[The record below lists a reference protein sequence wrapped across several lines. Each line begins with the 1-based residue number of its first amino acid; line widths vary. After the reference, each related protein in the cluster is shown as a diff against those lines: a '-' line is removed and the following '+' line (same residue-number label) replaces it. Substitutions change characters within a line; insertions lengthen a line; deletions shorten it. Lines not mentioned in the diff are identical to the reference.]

1 MPTGDVTLSNVK
13 GLVLGY
19 NPRAVPSPSPNPA
32 SGPAPSRTRWKILA
46 LLTLISIITYV
57 DRVNISVA
65 ARQMMPALGLTQM
78 QMGYVFSAFVLGYA
92 LFQIPGG
99 WLGDRW
105 GTRLVLAGAVVW
117 WSVFTALT
125 AVAGTLPTAEWLGI
139 LGSFILIRFL
149 IGVGEAAALP
159 NFNRAVANWFPLRER
174 GLGMGVSIGGIGIG
188 SAITPP
194 LVAWMMVNFGWQST
208 FYAAGLAGVLIAG
221 LWGWYATDRPEQH
234 RGVNPIELQ
243 YIKESLLTHPTPLE
257 GEGKGEGGPVPW
269 RAFART
275 PSVWWI
281 VISYT
286 ALGYVA
292 YVYMSWFYLYLVNE
306 RGFGVL
312 RGAFFAS
319 GPFLAMTVLCP
330 LGGWVT
336 DRLAAAL
343 GVNAGRSWVGGAG
356 MLLSGTC
363 IVAGT
368 RIAEPYAAITLLSL
382 GAGFLYFTVGAFW
395 ASTIDLAPRHAGTLS
410 GIMNTGANVG
420 GTISPTLTPWLAE
433 HFGWNMSLGFAATI
447 AAIGGLLW
455 LLIRP
460 GDGLR

>member
-1 MPTGDVTLSNVK
+1 
-13 GLVLGY
+13 
-19 NPRAVPSPSPNPA
+19 VPSPA
-32 SGPAPSRTRWKILA
+32 SSPAPDRSPTRARWKILA
-46 LLTLISIITYV
+46 LLTLISVITYV

-65 ARQMMPALGLTQM
+65 ARQMMPALGLTQL

-105 GTRLVLAGAVVW
+105 GSRIVLTGAVLW
-117 WSVFTALT
+117 WSLFTACT
-125 AVAGTLPTAEWLGI
+125 ALAGTLPTAQWLGI
-139 LGSFILIRFL
+139 LGSLIFIRFL

-159 NFNRAVANWFPLRER
+159 NFNRSVANWFPLRER
-174 GLGMGVSIGGIGIG
+174 GLGMGVSIGGIGVG

-194 LVAWMMVNFGWQST
+194 IVAWMMVNYGWQSA
-208 FYAAGLAGVLIAG
+208 FYAAGLVGIAIAA

-234 RGVNPIELQ
+234 RGVNAEELAV
-243 YIKESLLTHPTPLE
+243 IKEATPSPAGPPE
-257 GEGKGEGGPVPW
+257 PVPQGSREPVPW
-269 RAFART
+269 SAFLRT
-275 PSVWWI
+275 PTIWWI
-281 VISYT
+281 VLSYT
-286 ALGYVA
+286 GLGYVA

-306 RGFGVL
+306 RGFGIL

-319 GPFLAMTVLCP
+319 GPFIAITVLCP

-336 DRLAAAL
+336 DRLAASL
-343 GVNAGRSWVGGAG
+343 GVNNGRSRVGCAG
-356 MLLSGTC
+356 MLLSGAC

-368 RIAEPYAAITLLSL
+368 QIAEPYAAITMLSL

-395 ASTIDLAPRHAGTLS
+395 ASTIDLAPRHSGTLS

-433 HFGWNMSLGFAATI
+433 QFGWNVSLGFAA
-447 AAIGGLLW
+447 AVAMLGGLLW

-460 GDGLR
+460 GDGLKNT

>member
-1 MPTGDVTLSNVK
+1 MPTAPLCKQDRA
-13 GLVLGY
+13 GY
-19 NPRAVPSPSPNPA
+19 NPHAVPPPSTNLA
-32 SGPAPSRTRWKILA
+32 SGPVPSRTRWKILA

-65 ARQMMPALGLTQM
+65 ARQMMQALGLTQM

-105 GTRLVLAGAVVW
+105 GTLLVLAGAVVW
-117 WSVFTALT
+117 WSMFTALT
-125 AVAGTLPTAEWLGI
+125 AVAGTLPTAEWLGV
-139 LGSFILIRFL
+139 LGSLVLIRFL

-159 NFNRAVANWFPLRER
+159 NFNRAVANWFPLCER

-194 LVAWMMVNFGWQST
+194 LVAWMMVNFGWQSA
-208 FYAAGLAGVLIAG
+208 FYAAGFAGVLIAG

-234 RGVNPIELQ
+234 RGVTYAELVHIQ
-243 YIKESLLTHPTPLE
+243 GESAGATPSLLLVE
-257 GEGKGEGGPVPW
+257 PVPW

-306 RGFGVL
+306 RGFGIL

-336 DRLAAAL
+336 DRVAAAL
-343 GVNAGRSWVGGAG
+343 GVNAGRAWVGGVG

-368 RIAEPYAAITLLSL
+368 QIAEQYAAITLLSL

-433 HFGWNMSLGFAATI
+433 HFGWNVSLSFAAAI
-447 AAIGGLLW
+447 AVIGGLLW
-455 LLIRP
+455 LLVRP
-460 GDGLR
+460 GDGLKTN

>member
-1 MPTGDVTLSNVK
+1 MPTAPLCKQDRA
-13 GLVLGY
+13 GY
-19 NPRAVPSPSPNPA
+19 NPHAVPPPSTNLA
-32 SGPAPSRTRWKILA
+32 SGPVPSRTRWKILA

-105 GTRLVLAGAVVW
+105 GTLLVLAGAVVW
-117 WSVFTALT
+117 WSMFTALT
-125 AVAGTLPTAEWLGI
+125 AVAGTLPTAEWLGV
-139 LGSFILIRFL
+139 LGSLVLIRFL

-159 NFNRAVANWFPLRER
+159 NFNRAVANWFPLCER

-194 LVAWMMVNFGWQST
+194 LVAWMMVNFGWQSA
-208 FYAAGLAGVLIAG
+208 FYAAGFAGVLIAG

-234 RGVNPIELQ
+234 RGVTYAELVHIQ
-243 YIKESLLTHPTPLE
+243 GESAGATPSLLLVE
-257 GEGKGEGGPVPW
+257 PVPW

-306 RGFGVL
+306 RGFGIL

-336 DRLAAAL
+336 DRVAAAL
-343 GVNAGRSWVGGAG
+343 GVNAGRAWVGGVG

-368 RIAEPYAAITLLSL
+368 QIAEQYAAITLLSL

-433 HFGWNMSLGFAATI
+433 HFGWNVSLSFAAAI
-447 AAIGGLLW
+447 AVIGGLLW
-455 LLIRP
+455 LLVRP
-460 GDGLR
+460 GDGLKTN

>member
-1 MPTGDVTLSNVK
+1 MPTGTVTLGSAK
-13 GLVLGY
+13 GLVLAY
-19 NPRAVPSPSPNPA
+19 NPHAVPPSPTNLA
-32 SGPAPSRTRWKILA
+32 SGPTPSRTRWKILA

-92 LFQIPGG
+92 LFQVPGG

-117 WSVFTALT
+117 WSLFTALT

-139 LGSFILIRFL
+139 LGSLILIRFL

-194 LVAWMMVNFGWQST
+194 FVAWMMVNFGWQSA
-208 FYAAGLAGVLIAG
+208 FYAAGLAGALIAG

-234 RGVNPIELQ
+234 RGVNHAELAF
-243 YIKESLLTHPTPLE
+243 IKGGPDGTTSPALLLPE
-257 GEGKGEGGPVPW
+257 PVPW

-275 PSVWWI
+275 PAVWWI
-281 VISYT
+281 VLSYT

-336 DRLAAAL
+336 DRAAARL
-343 GVNAGRSWVGGAG
+343 GVNAGRSRVGCAG

-368 RIAEPYAAITLLSL
+368 QISEPYMAITLLSL

-420 GTISPTLTPWLAE
+420 GTLSPTLTPWLAE
-433 HFGWNMSLGFAATI
+433 HFGWNVSLGFAAAV

-455 LLIRP
+455 LLVRP
-460 GDGLR
+460 GDGLRKIL

>member
-1 MPTGDVTLSNVK
+1 MPSSSTK
-13 GLVLGY
+13 
-19 NPRAVPSPSPNPA
+19 PA

-78 QMGYVFSAFVLGYA
+78 QMGYIFSAFVLGYA

-125 AVAGTLPTAEWLGI
+125 AVADTLPTAAWLGV
-139 LGSFILIRFL
+139 LGSLILIRFL

-208 FYAAGLAGVLIAG
+208 FYAAGLVGMLVAG
-221 LWGWYATDRPEQH
+221 LWGWYATDSPERH
-234 RGVNPIELQ
+234 RGVNHAELA
-243 YIKESLLTHPTPLE
+243 YIKGETVTHTHPSGAPIAQPNAMGHE
-257 GEGKGEGGPVPW
+257 GECEGGGASPVPW
-269 RAFART
+269 SAFLRT

-281 VISYT
+281 VVSYT

-292 YVYMSWFYLYLVNE
+292 YFYMSWFYLYLVNE

-336 DRLAAAL
+336 DRVAAAR
-343 GVNAGRSWVGGAG
+343 GVNTGRSWVGSAG
-356 MLLSGTC
+356 MLLSGAC
-363 IVAGT
+363 IVAGMQ
-368 RIAEPYAAITLLSL
+368 IEEPYTAITLLSL

-433 HFGWNMSLGFAATI
+433 HFGWNVSLGFAAAI

-460 GDGLR
+460 GDGLMEKAN